1 MIKAPD
7 LPFSLAGRKALVTG
21 GSRGI
26 GAAIATL
33 FAEASADV
41 AICHHGDDEHASALA
56 AALAERGQTLHARE
70 CDVAQEAEV
79 TALADWTAETL
90 GNIDILVNCA
100 GIGGR
105 DKPIGDVSVEEWD
118 RMIGVNLRGVFL
130 VSRTFFP
137 GMVNR
142 GYGRIVNIAS
152 QLAYKGAPGLTAYV
166 AAKSG
171 VVGFTRAMHVAASKR
186 YDPSIKKNVPTGIRV
201 HAVCPSFADTGMVN
215 ADTLAKDPRNKRTVE
230 LFGGLLTPDFV
241 SEAAFEKLVDD
252 PAARAILRVTPVD
265 GVKFDDPGLH
275 PVEKAVR
282 NNAIR
287 ADPWGTLRKIMGS
300 K

>member
-1 MIKAPD
+1 MACQRG
-7 LPFSLAGRKALVTG
+7 LALITG
-21 GSRGI
+21 GCGGLGMAFARSWLQRG
-26 GAAIATL
+26 GSVRLADMVSQKKGD
-33 FAEASADV
+33 EACQQLGNNVEFVS
-41 AICHHGDDEHASALA
+41 
-56 AALAERGQTLHARE
+56 
-70 CDVAQEAEV
+70 CDVTDKEALRE
-79 TALADWTAETL
+79 AFSNAEDL
-90 GNIDILVNCA
+90 SLVINNA
-100 GIGGR
+100 GIVAHDGADLFENWEPMIGINVDGVVNGTR
-105 DKPIGDVSVEEWD
+105 LALEAFERKPIEDGT
-118 RMIGVNLRGVFL
+118 
-130 VSRTFFP
+130 SRVILNV
-137 GMVNR
+137 GSM
-142 GYGRIVNIAS
+142 A
-152 QLAYKGAPGLTAYV
+152 GLIPTTVMPVYTATKY
-166 AAKSG
+166 A

-265 GVKFDDPGLH
+265 GVKFDAPGLH

-300 K
+300 KAK